1 MKSRRTRRQPDEVR
15 FDFAP
20 MVDVVLILLIFFF
33 LAARLTPTQSL
44 PIELPQAN
52 TQQTPS
58 SPILISLDRQ
68 GRLSLDGK
76 GVNLAELEAGLKQ
89 AFATGKK
96 GVVLE
101 ADKTAQHGVV
111 VSILNLVRS
120 LGGTELEI
128 ATLPETP

>member
-1 MKSRRTRRQPDEVR
+1 MRLRRTRRQPDEVR

-58 SPILISLDRQ
+58 SPILISLDKQ
-68 GRLSLDGK
+68 GQLALDGQP
-76 GVNLAELEAGLKQ
+76 VSLAQLEEGLKQ
-89 AFATGKK
+89 AFAREKK

-101 ADKTAQHGVV
+101 ADKSAQHGVV